1 MLKYK
6 HKQDKQKK
14 SMPRTPKNKR
24 RYSKRTTAIWFL
36 VILVLALIAVIVY
49 LLLLQ
54 PRDVKQ
60 SKQNTEVQSEQIQ
73 PEKNS
78 DPNEPKPK
86 TEEKEDLEAG
96 KTHQT
101 PKQYEGTDTA
111 PASTLTGFITFLG
124 KNGSN
129 LTVRITINQLLKE
142 TGTCTL
148 QFVSTSGQKVERT
161 VPTVDNPSSA
171 TCQGFDIPLS
181 EIPAGDYQINIDIKT
196 AHQNGN
202 IKGSIT
208 I

>member
-1 MLKYK
+1 
-6 HKQDKQKK
+6 
-14 SMPRTPKNKR
+14 MPRSTKTKR
-24 RYSKRTTAIWFL
+24 RYSKRTPVIWFL
-36 VILVLALIAVIVY
+36 VILVLALVAIIVY

-78 DPNEPKPK
+78 NPNDPKPK

-101 PKQYEGTDTA
+101 PKQYEGDNVTHT
-111 PASTLTGFITFLG
+111 STLTGFITFLG
-124 KNGSN
+124 KSGNN

-142 TGTCTL
+142 SGTCTITL
-148 QFVSTSGQKVERT
+148 TQANGQKIERT
-161 VPTVDNPSSA
+161 VATIDNPSSA

-181 EIPAGDYQINIDIKT
+181 EIPTGDYQINIDIKT

-202 IKGSIT
+202 IKGSVT